1 MHSALTPSNLIIEDG
16 SFYKK
21 YINGSE
27 KMEKFKEA
35 ITNYIEKDENF
46 ALFIDGEWGT
56 GKTHFFEHDY
66 FLTENQDKNNY
77 KKEYISVYGKHSLKQ
92 IQEIIVTKLFSHV
105 DGEAIKQNIHK
116 GINNIF
122 KMLDIKYLNNDNITA
137 SIDDYLES
145 QAIKKIKE
153 NLNEGGAEI
162 VLIIDDIERLSN
174 DISLKEFLGFI
185 RNVLL
190 DSFNCKVILIG
201 NKSAINNVNKEE
213 MAEYWEK
220 VISRNLKY
228 PSNLE
233 VGENILDDKLS
244 KTLKVNEIKDLK
256 ELIYTSSLSKSKANV
271 LNLRTLKL
279 VITDFN
285 SIYNQLE
292 DSEKQKTITRMS
304 LFTSLFILHNIN
316 RNNETENEE
325 KFNQLNAFYESS
337 LINSKKYGNQSNKEF
352 IYEKYFESNKVAN
365 NYAFFSNELKKYI
378 LEGNLDIKEYQ
389 KQINDNFSEKDAE
402 EDTLNILREFYL
414 YDEDKIRTEE
424 GKAITIIDES
434 TYAFGYR
441 LNLYMTLHILNVK
454 NMLFLQD
461 YKLSKLEETLLN
473 SYEPQKTNNPGGE
486 IISNLSHYDFSWN
499 AQLVEVKKKL
509 IEKLKKKQNE
519 SMNSNGIYKQYIDA
533 ILNLDRKT
541 MDKLE
546 QDYIEVLYLN
556 IYEKFNED
564 IDYVKEVLL
573 KSNAK
578 IVELNRYL
586 RSRDTKHTKQENIKQ
601 FKQNINIIK
610 VEDKIT
616 QYNVNALIETLD
628 ENIKLF
634 DENIKLFD

>member
-292 DSEKQKTITRMS
+292 DSEKQKTTTRMS

-424 GKAITIIDES
+424 EKAITIIDES

-454 NMLFLQD
+454 NILFLQD

-499 AQLVEVKKKL
+499 AQLVDVKKKL

-586 RSRDTKHTKQENIKQ
+586 RSRDKKHTKQENIKQ

-616 QYNVNALIETLD
+616 QYNVNALIKTLD

-634 DENIKLFD
+634 D

>member
-256 ELIYTSSLSKSKANV
+256 ELLYTSSLSKSKANV

-279 VITDFN
+279 VITDFKN
-285 SIYNQLE
+285 IYSQLE
-292 DSEKQKTITRMS
+292 DNNKQANTRMS
-304 LFTSLFILHNIN
+304 LFTSLFILHNVN
-316 RNNETENEE
+316 RNNEVENEE
-325 KFNQLNAFYESS
+325 KFKQLNSVLQSY
-337 LINSKKYGNQSNKEF
+337 LINPNKYDKLSNEEK
-352 IYEKYFESNKVAN
+352 IYKKYFEGNKTAK
-365 NYAFFSNELKKYI
+365 NYAYLSNELKDYI
-378 LEGNLDIKEYQ
+378 LEGSLDVKIYQ
-389 KQINDNFSEKDAE
+389 KQINDNFAEKDPV

-414 YDEDKIRTEE
+414 YDENIIKIEE
-424 GKAITIIDES
+424 EKAIAIINES
-434 TYAFGYR
+434 KYAFVYR
-441 LNLYMTLHILNVK
+441 LNLYMLLNILKAKSV
-454 NMLFLQD
+454 LFTNKYDLN
-461 YKLSKLEETLLN
+461 KLEETLLC
-473 SYEPQKTNNPGGE
+473 SYEPQKTNKPGGE
-486 IISNLSHYDFSWN
+486 IISNLTQYDFSWN
-499 AQLVEVKKKL
+499 REIEEVKKELTK
-509 IEKLKKKQNE
+509 KLKEKQSE
-519 SMNSNGIYKQYIDA
+519 AMVSNGIYREYIDA
-533 ILNLDRKT
+533 ILKTDHKT

-564 IDYVKEVLL
+564 IQHVEKTLL
-573 KSNAK
+573 KNNAK
-578 IVELNRYL
+578 IVGLNRYL
-586 RSRDTKHTKQENIKQ
+586 RRREIQHTTHNNVQLFKENINK
-601 FKQNINIIK
+601 IK
-610 VEDKIT
+610 AKAKDKIT
-616 QYNVNALIETLD
+616 EYNLNALLDTLE

-634 DENIKLFD
+634 DFKKT